1 MDVKTIKEQ
10 VSKLYEK
17 KQGKIEVETKVIKL
31 IGKYLE
37 FLFKVFATM
46 DNFLIFYNN
55 QYEVI
60 KGDIQDY
67 E

>member
-10 VSKLYEK
+10 VSKLYK
-17 KQGKIEVETKVIKL
+17 KEQGKIEVETKVIKL
-31 IGKYLE
+31 IGKYLK